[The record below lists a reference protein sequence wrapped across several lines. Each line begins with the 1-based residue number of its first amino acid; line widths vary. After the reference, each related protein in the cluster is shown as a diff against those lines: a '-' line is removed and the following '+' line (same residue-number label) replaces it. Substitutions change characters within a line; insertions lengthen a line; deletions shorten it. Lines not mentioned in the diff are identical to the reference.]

1 MTSSGPAQPP
11 EDPEHALASIRSE
24 LARIRTAAGR
34 IERGLAELEA
44 GAVASVRPR
53 PRPERYLQVLVDV
66 YDLGGRHGVSLE
78 EWARI
83 GAARGYERRGLGGF
97 FTGVRAPL
105 RHFEGRVVLTVFGER
120 LVDEYLAELP

>member
-1 MTSSGPAQPP
+1 MSSSARAQPP

-44 GAVASVRPR
+44 GAAASVRTR
-53 PRPERYLQVLVDV
+53 PRPARYLQVLVDV